1 MQGLG
6 NANTNHFW
14 KAIKNLT
21 SNSYLTI
28 PTLNYLGKTADTD
41 ISKANMISGHFLQK
55 IQLLHA
61 SQNCVLN
68 LDPNNRPTDL
78 PCVQDEI
85 FGTSTEP

>member
-1 MQGLG
+1 MMLRKEKQSDTQGLG

-55 IQLLHA
+55 FQLLHA
-61 SQNCVLN
+61 
-68 LDPNNRPTDL
+68 
-78 PCVQDEI
+78 
-85 FGTSTEP
+85 F